1 MNKIYLLLGSNIGP
15 ISKNLS
21 LAKKHIQQEIG
32 KINRESS
39 VYVTKAWGKP
49 DQADFLNQVIIVN
62 TNLDP
67 SKIMQLILK
76 IEKSMGRV
84 RSIKNAPRI
93 IDIDILFYN
102 KEIISLPNLS
112 IPHPLI
118 QERRFVLAPLN
129 ELSPNLKHPILQ
141 KNIHELLTCCKDSL
155 AVNKI

>member
-1 MNKIYLLLGSNIGP
+1 
-15 ISKNLS
+15 
-21 LAKKHIQQEIG
+21 
-32 KINRESS
+32 
-39 VYVTKAWGKP
+39 
-49 DQADFLNQVIIVN
+49 
-62 TNLDP
+62 
-67 SKIMQLILK
+67 
-76 IEKSMGRV
+76 MGRV
-84 RSIKNAPRI
+84 RTIKNAPRI

-102 KEIISLPNLS
+102 KEIISLPTLS

>member
-39 VYVTKAWGKP
+39 VYVTKAWGKS
-49 DQADFLNQVIIVN
+49 DQADFLNQVIIAT

-84 RSIKNAPRI
+84 RTIKNAPRI

-129 ELSPNLKHPILQ
+129 ELSPNLKHPIFQ
-141 KNIHELLTCCKDSL
+141 KNIHQLHFWLT
-155 AVNKI
+155 